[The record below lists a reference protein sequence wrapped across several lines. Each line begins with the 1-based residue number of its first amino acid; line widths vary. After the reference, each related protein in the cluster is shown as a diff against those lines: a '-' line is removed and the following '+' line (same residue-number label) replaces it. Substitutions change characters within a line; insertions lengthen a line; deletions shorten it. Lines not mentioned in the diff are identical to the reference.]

1 MRDLF
6 HTLCGL
12 VILAGL
18 IALGMGVLI
27 WLSPVTEDQLTPAQK
42 HLVNLSDLMVKAAL
56 GGAAGFITGRA
67 LPSR

>member
-1 MRDLF
+1 MNDHF
-6 HTLCGL
+6 NTVCGM

-18 IALGMGVLI
+18 IALGMGVLV
-27 WLSPVTEDQLTPAQK
+27 WLSPVTEEQLTPAQN

-67 LPSR
+67 LPNR

>member
-1 MRDLF
+1 MPAIF
-6 HTLCGL
+6 NTVCGIL
-12 VILAGL
+12 VLIGL
-18 IALGMGVLI
+18 ISVGMGMLV
-27 WLSPVTEDQLTPAQK
+27 WLSPVTEEQLTPAQK

>member
-1 MRDLF
+1 MRDIF
-6 HTLCGL
+6 TTICGL
-12 VILAGL
+12 GVLVSLIGL
-18 IALGMGVLI
+18 GIGVLI
-27 WLSPVTEDQLTPAQK
+27 WLSPVTEEQLTPAQK